1 MENGEVKAK
10 QTKKRSRRTVGASG
24 FGSLTPE
31 IEKKQRKKRRGLIF
45 LSNCSHYICTMYHN
59 VL

>member
-1 MENGEVKAK
+1 MK
-10 QTKKRSRRTVGASG
+10 QHPTVLCYNLHGDRARRVQ

-45 LSNCSHYICTMYHN
+45 LSNCSHYSCTMYHN